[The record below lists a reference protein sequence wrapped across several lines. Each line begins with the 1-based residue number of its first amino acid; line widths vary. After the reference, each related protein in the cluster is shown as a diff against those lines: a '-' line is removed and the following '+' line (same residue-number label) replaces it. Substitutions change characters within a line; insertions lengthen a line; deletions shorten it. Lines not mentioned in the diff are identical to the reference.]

1 MQIKINHDTHYSF
14 DSEVFLEPH
23 YLRFQP
29 RSTVYSQIQ
38 SIALNINPLPEG
50 NKVIRDE
57 ENNILNFCW
66 FGGKT
71 QNLTIKLETI
81 IETRD
86 YNPFDFIVS
95 PFRYNQLPFGYSP
108 QERKLLHATLAK
120 HAISEKLYQYGIKIQ
135 KSAGQETI
143 PFLTQL
149 TDQLHQDFSLIY
161 REEGEPWQP
170 DETFVNQKGSCRDLA
185 WMQIMLLRHLGIAS
199 RFVSGYYYFDM
210 EEEPNYELHAWVEVF
225 LPGAGWVGLDPSH
238 GILTGNT
245 HLPFAVSA
253 YPEKTMPVTGSIRGA
268 AKMTMQTDLMIRV
281 FS

>member
-1 MQIKINHDTHYSF
+1 MQIKINHETHYAF

-29 RSTVYSQIQ
+29 RSTIYSKTQ
-38 SIALNINPLPEG
+38 SIALAIDPFPEG

-57 ENNILNFCW
+57 ENNVLNFCW

-86 YNPFDFIVS
+86 YNPFDFIVA
-95 PFRYNQLPFGYSP
+95 PFHYNQLSFKYTQ
-108 QERKLLHATLAK
+108 QEQQLLHATLAQ
-120 HAISEKLYQYGIKIQ
+120 HPLSEDLQQYVASIVEA
-135 KSAGQETI
+135 AGQETL

-149 TDQLHQDFSLIY
+149 TDQLHQDFTLIY

-170 DETFVNQKGSCRDLA
+170 DETFVNRKGSCRDLA
-185 WMQIMLLRHLGIAS
+185 WMQIMLLRHLGIAA

-210 EEEPNYELHAWVEVF
+210 EEPSYELHAWVEVF
-225 LPGAGWVGLDPSH
+225 LPGAGWFGLDPSH

-245 HLPFAVSA
+245 HLPFVASA
-253 YPEKTMPVTGSIRGA
+253 FPEKTMPVTGSIRGA
-268 AKMTMQTDLMIRV
+268 AKMTLQTDLLITTL
-281 FS
+281 